1 MDVTKLFKKQC
12 ESTGKNLQR
21 GKIKSII
28 KESREANK
36 EVSIQNRPST
46 NQYLHSH
53 PNWRYTIIN
62 AAEMS
67 SHPNF
72 MRVIQKQQVDFRNA
86 GSIDPKYIT
95 DCPKISTQAQ

>member
-1 MDVTKLFKKQC
+1 MYVTKLFKKKC

-28 KESREANK
+28 KESREVNK
-36 EVSIQNRPST
+36 GVSIQNRQST

-53 PNWRYTIIN
+53 PNWRYTIRN
-62 AAEMS
+62 ATEMS

-72 MRVIQKQQVDFRNA
+72 MRVI
-86 GSIDPKYIT
+86 
-95 DCPKISTQAQ
+95 